1 VGYFTFALIIDCD
14 YALLKKLGEIYGAKA
29 DDGVRIKL
37 LKYAPIGEKLN
48 YNAQPLDS
56 GC

>member
-1 VGYFTFALIIDCD
+1 MLFRIATTDCPFE
-14 YALLKKLGEIYGAKA
+14 KLGEIYGAKA
-29 DDGVRIKL
+29 DDGIKIKL